1 MIQKNIFGL
10 LLSAGLFILGF
21 ILNGNL
27 GLYFNLSGIL
37 IVFGGTLAATLLSFK
52 LEQLR
57 IVGKVLWSAYNRPM
71 KREPEIINILID
83 LSIRSRVEGILSLQQ
98 HENETSVLFMRRALS
113 CLVDG
118 YKAAQ
123 IRDILNTEM
132 YFFRLRREDSERILR
147 SIADFFPSFGII
159 GSVVGLITML
169 GGIGDTS
176 VILKAIPIALTSTL
190 YGLIFANFFFIP
202 FAAIVKERTNQE
214 LLLQKIIMEGV
225 IAIDSELNPVILK
238 TKLESFL
245 TPSDRE
251 TKLVSYQKLRER
263 FKIELTE
270 RKDQQEQ
277 AQFARPRDTTEVM
290 AMPDGDKLGPEVDL

>member
-1 MIQKNIFGL
+1 MLRKNLAGLIFG
-10 LLSAGLFILGF
+10 SALFCLGF

-27 GLYFNLSGIL
+27 GLYFNLSGL
-37 IVFGGTLAATLLSFK
+37 FIVFGGTLAATLLSFK
-52 LEQLR
+52 VEQLK
-57 IVGKVLWSAYNRPM
+57 IVCRVLWSAYNKPM
-71 KREPEIINILID
+71 KKEPEIINILID
-83 LSIRSRVEGILSLQQ
+83 LSIRSRIEGILSLQQ
-98 HENETSVLFMRRALS
+98 HENETTVLFMRRALG

-118 YKAAQ
+118 YQAEQ

-176 VILKAIPIALTSTL
+176 VILTAIPIALTSTL
-190 YGLIFANFFFIP
+190 YGLIFSNFFFLP
-202 FAAIVKERTNQE
+202 FAATIKERTNQE

-225 IAIDSELNPVILK
+225 IAIDSEMNPIILK

-245 TPSDRE
+245 TPSERE

-263 FKIELTE
+263 FKIEQQQQQGQE
-270 RKDQQEQ
+270 YQENEEQQADDQ
-277 AQFARPRDTTEVM
+277 F
-290 AMPDGDKLGPEVDL
+290 GPSVDL